1 MFLEKLTRVLNDAFR
16 PRPQY
21 ITVTPV
27 TGRPAAPV
35 LPPAGAR
42 EILEAVLGIRIGD
55 DLIGQAVER
64 YEEKMTMVRGW

>member
-1 MFLEKLTRVLNDAFR
+1 MED
-16 PRPQY
+16 Q
-21 ITVTPV
+21 
-27 TGRPAAPV
+27 TGAILRGFEATIGV
-35 LPPAGAR
+35 QR